1 MCARKKREMGFI
13 DPLSSATEEA
23 RVRSYVIREF
33 KEIKI
38 GESWGISQLCRL
50 VLDSIPYPLEDIREK
65 ASRWCELNREE
76 MLTLRR
82 IKNLLNT
89 LKNVEDIVQQEG
101 RRCEEVKE
109 WLNVVPNLP

>member
-1 MCARKKREMGFI
+1 MEFI

-23 RVRSYVIREF
+23 HVRSYVIREL
-33 KEIKI
+33 KEMKI
-38 GESWGISQLCRL
+38 GESWSVSQLCRL
-50 VLDSIPYPLEDIREK
+50 VLNSIPYPLGDIREK
-65 ASRWCELNREE
+65 ASRWRELNREE

-101 RRCEEVKE
+101 RGCEEVKE
-109 WLNVVPNLP
+109 WLNVVPHLP